1 MAWFYVVHG
10 SIRFPTADGP
20 PAWHD
25 APIPTWKGKGKL
37 EVGKA
42 LEWTAREALVDPSA
56 PAGERAAYFFD
67 AVADGSVVTFRGF
80 IHRDDADTVM
90 AVLGVAAELEA
101 KGEVLLHHVFDRDSG
116 VRVTVAKGRM
126 TVREGDVKM
135 PSHVIEEVEQESMS
149 RARRLE
155 AGEKPPPAKA
165 KAATKKTPKANAAT
179 KATKAATK
187 ATKAVKAATK
197 AVKAA
202 TKATKAATKTKDN
215 RS

>member
-1 MAWFYVVHG
+1 MV
-10 SIRFPTADGP
+10 P
-20 PAWHD
+20 PC
-25 APIPTWKGKGKL
+25 
-37 EVGKA
+37 
-42 LEWTAREALVDPSA
+42 SF
-56 PAGERAAYFFD
+56 ERAAYFFD

-80 IHRDDADTVM
+80 IHRDDADTVT

-116 VRVTVAKGRM
+116 VRVEVAKGRM

-155 AGEKPPPAKA
+155 AGQQPPPAKA
-165 KAATKKTPKANAAT
+165 KAATKT
-179 KATKAATK
+179 KAKAATK
-187 ATKAVKAATK
+187 TTKTTPKGKAATK
-197 AVKAA
+197 
-202 TKATKAATKTKDN
+202 ATKTKDN